1 MELVR
6 GSPFVAESPL
16 AVDEDWEAVLP
27 LIGRGHRIR
36 GMFIAPIAGLLDGAS
51 LKTVMATLD
60 EPPRAGVFVPFLSY
74 SRRDYLRIVLAAAD
88 RGPSAL
94 SRAERIRHIA
104 FNDFATFSAS
114 LLGQAVRASVG
125 TARAALLRTPQVYS
139 SVAPADDGSVSGGNI
154 GDDVELVFTGY
165 PIFWPY
171 HLGQIEGM
179 VATFGDRCSTR
190 VERSGNDVRYLIRL
204 LPGS

>member
-1 MELVR
+1 M
-6 GSPFVAESPL
+6 AESPL
-16 AVDEDWEAVLP
+16 EDDEDWEAVLP

-36 GMFIAPIAGLLDGAS
+36 GMFISPIADVLDSAS
-51 LKTVMATLD
+51 LKAVIATLD

-74 SRRDYLRIVLAAAD
+74 SRRDYLRIVLAAAAL
-88 RGPSAL
+88 GPPAL

-139 SVAPADDGSVSGGNI
+139 TVAPADDGSVCGGSV

-179 VATFGDRCSTR
+179 VATFGERCSTR
-190 VERSGNDVRYLIRL
+190 VERTPSEVRYLVRL
-204 LPGS
+204 RPGP